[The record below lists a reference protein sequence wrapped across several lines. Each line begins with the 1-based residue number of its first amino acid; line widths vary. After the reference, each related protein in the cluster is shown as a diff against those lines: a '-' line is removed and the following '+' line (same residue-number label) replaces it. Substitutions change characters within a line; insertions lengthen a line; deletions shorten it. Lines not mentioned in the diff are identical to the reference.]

1 MTAAKLIAPAIETL
15 FATGFDWF
23 VTAAFFFASKD
34 FNVSMVFLFI
44 SVKNLKIF
52 CIDT

>member
-23 VTAAFFFASKD
+23 VTAVFFFASKD
-34 FNVSMVFLFI
+34 FNVSMACLFI
-44 SVKNLKIF
+44 IE
-52 CIDT
+52 